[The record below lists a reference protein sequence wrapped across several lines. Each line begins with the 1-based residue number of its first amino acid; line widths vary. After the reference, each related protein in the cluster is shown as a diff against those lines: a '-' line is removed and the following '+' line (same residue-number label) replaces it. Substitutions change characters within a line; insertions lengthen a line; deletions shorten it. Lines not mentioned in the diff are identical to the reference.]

1 MPEGRRKQKT
11 VDLPELDLE
20 HDFEIRLQ
28 RAKEQLRILREQE
41 ELLDRERKE
50 LEGLKMQ
57 TDELE
62 ADRKEIDGKLT
73 AALAILAE
81 EEEQTRERQQEV
93 IGARKEIE
101 ALIKEMHFAERR
113 GQKVEDIPRKIAIER
128 EVVDRATEAFDRARK
143 RLGLFGETQISEE
156 EEELEYARPVFSLFE
171 GFKVG
176 LGFFL
181 AGALL
186 GSILFILHLMLRQ

>member
-1 MPEGRRKQKT
+1 MPEGRKKQKT
-11 VDLPELDLE
+11 VGLPELDLE
-20 HDFEIRLQ
+20 HDFEIRLK
-28 RAKEQLRILREQE
+28 RARDQLRILREQE

-50 LEGLKMQ
+50 LEELKMQ

-73 AALAILAE
+73 AALAVLAE
-81 EEEQTRERQQEV
+81 EEQETRERQQEV
-93 IGARKEIE
+93 ISTRKEIE
-101 ALIKEMHFAERR
+101 TLIKEMQFAERR
-113 GQKVEDIPRKIAIER
+113 GQKVEDIPRKMAIER
-128 EVVDRATEAFDRARK
+128 EVVDRATEAFERARK
-143 RLGLFGETQISEE
+143 RLDLFSEAQIPEE
-156 EEELEYARPVFSLFE
+156 EEELEYTRPVFSLFE

-186 GSILFILHLMLRQ
+186 SLILYILYLMLRQ

>member
-11 VDLPELDLE
+11 VGLPELDLE
-20 HDFEIRLQ
+20 HDFEIRLK
-28 RAKEQLRILREQE
+28 RAREQLRILREQE

-81 EEEQTRERQQEV
+81 EEDETRERQQEV
-93 IGARKEIE
+93 ISTRKEIE
-101 ALIKEMHFAERR
+101 TLMKEMHFVERR

-128 EVVDRATEAFDRARK
+128 EVVDRATEAFERARK
-143 RLGLFGETQISEE
+143 RLDLFSEAKIPEE
-156 EEELEYARPVFSLFE
+156 EEELEYTRPVFSLFE

-186 GSILFILHLMLRQ
+186 SSILYILYLMLRQ

>member
-20 HDFEIRLQ
+20 HDFEIRLK
-28 RAKEQLRILREQE
+28 RANEQLRILREQE

-81 EEEQTRERQQEV
+81 EEEETRERQQEV
-93 IGARKEIE
+93 ISTRKEIE

-128 EVVDRATEAFDRARK
+128 EVVDRATEAFERARK
-143 RLGLFGETQISEE
+143 RLDLFSEAKIPEE
-156 EEELEYARPVFSLFE
+156 EEELEYTRPVFSLFE

-186 GSILFILHLMLRQ
+186 SSILYILYLMLRQ

>member
-1 MPEGRRKQKT
+1 MPEGRSKQKT

-20 HDFEIRLQ
+20 HDFEIRLK
-28 RAKEQLRILREQE
+28 RANEQLRILREQE

-50 LEGLKMQ
+50 LEELKMQ

-81 EEEQTRERQQEV
+81 EEEETRERQQEV
-93 IGARKEIE
+93 IGTRKEIE

-128 EVVDRATEAFDRARK
+128 EIVDRATEAFERARK
-143 RLGLFGETQISEE
+143 RLDLFSEAQIPEE
-156 EEELEYARPVFSLFE
+156 EEELEYTRPVFSLFE

-186 GSILFILHLMLRQ
+186 SLILYILYLMLRQ

>member
-20 HDFEIRLQ
+20 HDFEIRLK
-28 RAKEQLRILREQE
+28 RANEQLRILREQE

-50 LEGLKMQ
+50 LEELKMQ

-81 EEEQTRERQQEV
+81 EEEETRERQQEV
-93 IGARKEIE
+93 IGTRKEIE

-128 EVVDRATEAFDRARK
+128 EIVDRATEAFERARK
-143 RLGLFGETQISEE
+143 RLDLFSEAQIPEE
-156 EEELEYARPVFSLFE
+156 EEELEYTRPVFSLFE

-186 GSILFILHLMLRQ
+186 SLILYILYLMLRQ

>member
-28 RAKEQLRILREQE
+28 RAREQLRILREQE

-57 TDELE
+57 TEELE
-62 ADRKEIDGKLT
+62 ADKREIDGKLT

-81 EEEQTRERQQEV
+81 EEEQTKERQQEV
-93 IGARKEIE
+93 IGTRKEIE
-101 ALIKEMHFAERR
+101 ALIKEMHFVERR

-128 EVVDRATEAFDRARK
+128 EVVDRATEAFEGARK
-143 RLGLFGETQISEE
+143 RLDLFSEAKIPEE
-156 EEELEYARPVFSLFE
+156 EEELEYTRPVFSLFE

-186 GSILFILHLMLRQ
+186 SSILFILYVMLRQ

>member
-20 HDFEIRLQ
+20 HDFEIRLK
-28 RAKEQLRILREQE
+28 RANEQLRILREQE

-57 TDELE
+57 TEELE
-62 ADRKEIDGKLT
+62 ADKKEIDGKLT
-73 AALAILAE
+73 AALAVLAE
-81 EEEQTRERQQEV
+81 EEQETMERQQEV
-93 IGARKEIE
+93 ISTRKEIE
-101 ALIKEMHFAERR
+101 ILIKEMHFAERR

-128 EVVDRATEAFDRARK
+128 EVVDRATEAFERARK
-143 RLGLFGETQISEE
+143 RLNLFSEAKIPEE
-156 EEELEYARPVFSLFE
+156 EEELEYTRPVFSLFE

-186 GSILFILHLMLRQ
+186 SSILYILYLMLRQ

>member
-20 HDFEIRLQ
+20 HDFEIRLK
-28 RAKEQLRILREQE
+28 RANEQLRILREQE

-57 TDELE
+57 TEELE
-62 ADRKEIDGKLT
+62 ADKKEIDGKLT
-73 AALAILAE
+73 AALAVLAE
-81 EEEQTRERQQEV
+81 EEQETMERQQEV
-93 IGARKEIE
+93 ISTRKEIE
-101 ALIKEMHFAERR
+101 ILIKEMHFAERR

-128 EVVDRATEAFDRARK
+128 EVVDRATEVFERARK
-143 RLGLFGETQISEE
+143 QLGLFSEAKIPEE
-156 EEELEYARPVFSLFE
+156 EEELEYTRPVFSLFE

-186 GSILFILHLMLRQ
+186 SSILYILYLMLRQ

>member
-1 MPEGRRKQKT
+1 MPEGHRKQKT

-20 HDFEIRLQ
+20 HDFEVRLK
-28 RAKEQLRILREQE
+28 RANEQLRILREQE

-73 AALAILAE
+73 AALAVLAE
-81 EEEQTRERQQEV
+81 EEEETRERQQEV
-93 IGARKEIE
+93 ISTRKEIE
-101 ALIKEMHFAERR
+101 TLIKEMHFAERR

-128 EVVDRATEAFDRARK
+128 EVVDRATEAFERARK
-143 RLGLFGETQISEE
+143 RLDLFSEAKIPEE
-156 EEELEYARPVFSLFE
+156 EEELEYTRPVFSLFE

-186 GSILFILHLMLRQ
+186 SSILYILYLMLGQ